1 MKYFYVILSKH
12 VWFIAIKTFF
22 FLYLNFF
29 FQVTWER
36 IDCFLPNLRNDL
48 AATQSPVSIRATS
61 PPEPDIPAGMTM
73 HDSNKAQEV
82 TPAEHKETTVVD
94 STTQGEF

>member
-1 MKYFYVILSKH
+1 MFLIIIFY
-12 VWFIAIKTFF
+12 
-22 FLYLNFF
+22 
-29 FQVTWER
+29 QVTWER

-73 HDSNKAQEV
+73 HDYDKTQGVSTTEL
-82 TPAEHKETTVVD
+82 KETTVVD
-94 STTQGEF
+94 SNAQGRFDFCHK